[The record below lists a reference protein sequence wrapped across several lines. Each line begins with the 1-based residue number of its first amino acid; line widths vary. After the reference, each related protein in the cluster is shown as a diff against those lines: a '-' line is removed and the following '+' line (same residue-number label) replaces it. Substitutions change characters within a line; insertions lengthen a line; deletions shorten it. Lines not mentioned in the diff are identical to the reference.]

1 MEARE
6 AGEEKV
12 ILFNLCGHG
21 HFDLGAYEAYL
32 ADRLVDLEY
41 SEEEIDRA
49 VAQIPG

>member
-1 MEARE
+1 
-6 AGEEKV
+6 V

-32 ADRLVDLEY
+32 AGELVDLEY

-49 VAQIPG
+49 VARIPG